1 LATPSQIDEAHRS
14 DGPPPYIVGIGGTTR
29 SQSTSERALRLA
41 LAAAAVEGATTLLLG
56 ADDLCLPMYTPDQ
69 SERTPAARR
78 LVDELAHADGVIVS
92 SPGYHGGLS
101 GLIKNALD
109 YIEDLRGADLPY
121 LEGRAVGCIAS
132 AAGWQATTT
141 TLISL
146 RSVVHALRGWPT
158 PLGVAINSTQPLT
171 TPDGAPAND
180 AIHMQLQILGRQVVE
195 FARLH
200 HDATRLRKD

>member
-1 LATPSQIDEAHRS
+1 
-14 DGPPPYIVGIGGTTR
+14 
-29 SQSTSERALRLA
+29 
-41 LAAAAVEGATTLLLG
+41 
-56 ADDLCLPMYTPDQ
+56 MYSPDTG
-69 SERTPAARR
+69 ERTGEAKR
-78 LVDELAHADGVIVS
+78 LVAELARCDGLIVS

-109 YIEDLRGADLPY
+109 YAEDLRDAEQPY

-158 PLGVAINSTQPLT
+158 PLGVAINSTEGLNGA
-171 TPDGAPAND
+171 DG
-180 AIHMQLQILGRQVVE
+180 HTQRQLCVLSQQVVE
-195 FARLH
+195 FARLR
-200 HDATRLRKD
+200 RLQTPA